1 MKGLLYKLTNGGIIA
16 NLLDLNGSFLHNRRQ
31 SVVLNGQSSN
41 FKFGNAGAP
50 LGSVLGP
57 LFFVIYVKDLPQG
70 LIFDLK
76 LFVDDTSLFSI
87 VISAKASAWVLNSEL

>member
-1 MKGLLYKLTNGGIIA
+1 MSSWSKE
-16 NLLDLNGSFLHNRRQ
+16 SFLHNRRQ

-50 LGSVLGP
+50 LGSVLGS
-57 LFFVIYVKDLPQG
+57 LIFLIYVNDLPHR

-76 LFVDDTSLFSI
+76 LFTDDTSLFLI
-87 VISAKASAWVLNSEL
+87 AISAKASTLVLNSNLLKI